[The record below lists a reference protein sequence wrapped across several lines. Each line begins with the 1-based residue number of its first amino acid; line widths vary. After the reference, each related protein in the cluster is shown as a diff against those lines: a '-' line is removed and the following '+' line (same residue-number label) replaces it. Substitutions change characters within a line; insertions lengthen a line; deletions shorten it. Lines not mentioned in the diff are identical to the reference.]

1 MLQTVDRIMKIVEV
15 FISNEP
21 NRYLSITEIAKQTN
35 LPLSSLHRIL
45 QAMIKHKMIK
55 QDKDRKLYT
64 LGTIWLEY
72 GLKIYDTMDY
82 VSHVRPELEN
92 LMKTVNSSV
101 YLSRPDEEDS
111 IIIERIDCV
120 SQTIRTYDKIGL
132 RVPFHKGI
140 ANLAMLANME
150 EDDQQKIK
158 ENLKVDWREREEQ
171 LQKVREQGYAIGED
185 EWSSDVITIAT
196 PIVNHYRKVVGAVS
210 VKLAKSN
217 EEEAYNDVIKELID
231 TGNKIS
237 WKLDYHH

>member
-1 MLQTVDRIMKIVEV
+1 MKIAQV
-15 FISNEP
+15 FITNEP

-55 QDKDRKLYT
+55 QDKERKLYT
-64 LGTIWLEY
+64 LGSIWLEY

-82 VSHVRPELEN
+82 VSHIRPELES

-132 RVPFHKGI
+132 RVPFHQGI
-140 ANLAMLANME
+140 ANLVMYAHLDE
-150 EDDQQKIK
+150 EEQQKIK
-158 ENLKVDWREREEQ
+158 EKIKVDWQEREKQ
-171 LQKVREQGYAIGED
+171 LDKIRELGYAIGED
-185 EWSSDVITIAT
+185 EWSTDVITIAT
-196 PIVNHYRKVVGAVS
+196 PIVNHNRKVFGAVS
-210 VKLAKSN
+210 VKLAKSD
-217 EEEAYNDVIKELID
+217 EENYDTVIKELID
-231 TGNKIS
+231 TGNRIS
-237 WKLDYHH
+237 WKLDHYHF